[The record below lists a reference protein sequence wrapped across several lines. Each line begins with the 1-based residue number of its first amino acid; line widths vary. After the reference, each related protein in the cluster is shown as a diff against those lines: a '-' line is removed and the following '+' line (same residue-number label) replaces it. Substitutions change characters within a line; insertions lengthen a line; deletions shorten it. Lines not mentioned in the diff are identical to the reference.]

1 MQTLINDL
9 VSGHK
14 EYKDDGVVITHPPSA
29 LDLRAA
35 RTIST
40 LIQSLEGCDR
50 GNRTLCLEIGQ
61 LKQENNILKAKLNEP
76 IEPIPGDE
84 PDVPHVRNGEGQTSK
99 VGSTGSG
106 DTGSSDSASEGS
118 GTN

>member
-1 MQTLINDL
+1 MQTLINAL
-9 VSGHK
+9 VLGHK

-35 RTIST
+35 RAIST

-50 GNRTLCLEIGQ
+50 GNRTLCLEIEQ

-76 IEPIPGDE
+76 IGPIPGDE
-84 PDVPHVRNGEGQTSK
+84 PNVPNLRDGEWQTSEM
-99 VGSTGSG
+99 GSTGSG
-106 DTGSSDSASEGS
+106 DPGPSDSASEGS

>member
-14 EYKDDGVVITHPPSA
+14 EYKDGGVVITHPPSA

-50 GNRTLCLEIGQ
+50 GNRTLCLEIEQ
-61 LKQENNILKAKLNEP
+61 LKQENTLLKAKLNEP

-84 PDVPHVRNGEGQTSK
+84 PDVPHVRNGEWQASEMG
-99 VGSTGSG
+99 GDRSG
-106 DTGSSDSASEGS
+106 DSGPSDSASEGS